1 MTWLDIAYGFLFVS
15 NLVFMAGSVYLL
27 YRILNTTTQ
36 SRADLL
42 KAASLTM
49 EAGKHLKLAAQRTV
63 TELDRVREAHQRSD
77 NASSRA
83 IHALSFKVQ
92 NLVDNM
98 AQNQRPGPAS
108 GGATVM
114 TIEEQEQL
122 DDMRA
127 KLQAELNTALSKNHV
142 LQEQIEEIQFRL
154 EGASK
159 RNLDM
164 CAEISEMQGVKQ
176 SVVDGLLKQTAALE
190 TELQKARE
198 RAQAAERQAEENA
211 FQLDEIRARINEQTF
226 MTAQGERHTMGAEG
240 VIPGVD
246 QSALI
251 EDQQAQIDLLASR
264 EKALLAKMEQM
275 ELEFQRQKT
284 EKAFIEDRFLQLDS
298 ASPLQ
303 GALPGQAPESSS
315 T

>member
-1 MTWLDIAYGFLFVS
+1 MTWLNIAYGFLFVS
-15 NLVFMAGSVYLL
+15 NLVFMVGSAYLL
-27 YRILNTTTQ
+27 YRVLSTTTQ

-63 TELDRVREAHQRSD
+63 TELDRVREAHQHSD

-92 NLVDNM
+92 NLVDNLE
-98 AQNQRPGPAS
+98 QSQRAEPADALAGDMS
-108 GGATVM
+108 T
-114 TIEEQEQL
+114 EEKKQVG
-122 DDMRA
+122 DMRA

-142 LQEQIEEIQFRL
+142 LQEQIEEIQFHL
-154 EGASK
+154 EGASE
-159 RNLDM
+159 RNVAM
-164 CAEISEMQGVKQ
+164 RAELSELQGEKQ
-176 SVVDGLLKQTAALE
+176 SVVDGLLKQTSALE

-198 RAQAAERQAEENA
+198 RVLAAERQAEEA
-211 FQLDEIRARINEQTF
+211 ASQLDEIRARINQQSL
-226 MTAQGERHTMGAEG
+226 MASQGG
-240 VIPGVD
+240 IPGAD
-246 QSALI
+246 QSALL

-264 EKALLAKMEQM
+264 EKALLTKMEQM

-298 ASPLQ
+298 ASPQQ

>member
-1 MTWLDIAYGFLFVS
+1 MTWLNIAYGFLFVS
-15 NLVFMAGSVYLL
+15 NLLFMVGSAYLL
-27 YRILNTTTQ
+27 YRVLSTTAQ

-63 TELDRVREAHQRSD
+63 TELDRVREAHQHSD

-92 NLVDNM
+92 NLVDNLE
-98 AQNQRPGPAS
+98 QSQRAGLAD
-108 GGATVM
+108 GLAADM
-114 TIEEQEQL
+114 TIEEQKQVG
-122 DDMRA
+122 DMRA

-142 LQEQIEEIQFRL
+142 LQGQIEEIQVHL
-154 EGASK
+154 EGASE
-159 RNLDM
+159 RNVAM
-164 CAEISEMQGVKQ
+164 RAELSELQGEKQ
-176 SVVDGLLKQTAALE
+176 AVVDGLLKQTSALE

-198 RAQAAERQAEENA
+198 QVLAAERQAEEA
-211 FQLDEIRARINEQTF
+211 ASQLDEIRARINEQTLI
-226 MTAQGERHTMGAEG
+226 ASQGG
-240 VIPGVD
+240 IPGTD

-251 EDQQAQIDLLASR
+251 EDQQTQIDLLASR
-264 EKALLAKMEQM
+264 EKALLTKMEQM

-298 ASPLQ
+298 ASPPQ
-303 GALPGQAPESSS
+303 GALPGQAPEASSA
-315 T
+315 

>member
-1 MTWLDIAYGFLFVS
+1 MTWLNIAYGFLFVS
-15 NLVFMAGSVYLL
+15 NLVFMVGSAYLL
-27 YRILNTTTQ
+27 YRVLSTTTQ

-63 TELDRVREAHQRSD
+63 TELDRVREAHQHSD

-92 NLVDNM
+92 NLVDNLE
-98 AQNQRPGPAS
+98 QSQRAEPADALAGDMS
-108 GGATVM
+108 A
-114 TIEEQEQL
+114 EEKKQVG
-122 DDMRA
+122 DMRA
-127 KLQAELNTALSKNHV
+127 KLQAELNNALSKNHV
-142 LQEQIEEIQFRL
+142 LQEQIEEIQFHL
-154 EGASK
+154 EGASE
-159 RNLDM
+159 RNVAM
-164 CAEISEMQGVKQ
+164 RAELSELQGEKQ
-176 SVVDGLLKQTAALE
+176 SVVDGLLKQTSALE

-198 RAQAAERQAEENA
+198 RVLAAERQAEEA
-211 FQLDEIRARINEQTF
+211 ASQLDEIRARINQQSLMES
-226 MTAQGERHTMGAEG
+226 QGG
-240 VIPGVD
+240 IPGTD

-251 EDQQAQIDLLASR
+251 EDQQTQIDLLASR

>member
-1 MTWLDIAYGFLFVS
+1 MTWLNIAYGFLFVS
-15 NLVFMAGSVYLL
+15 NLVFMVGSAYLL
-27 YRILNTTTQ
+27 YRVLSTTTQ

-63 TELDRVREAHQRSD
+63 TELDRVREAHQHSD

-92 NLVDNM
+92 NLVDNLE
-98 AQNQRPGPAS
+98 QSQRAEPADALAGDMS
-108 GGATVM
+108 A
-114 TIEEQEQL
+114 EEKKQVG
-122 DDMRA
+122 DMRA
-127 KLQAELNTALSKNHV
+127 KLQAELNNALSKNHV
-142 LQEQIEEIQFRL
+142 LQEQIEEIQFHL
-154 EGASK
+154 EGASE
-159 RNLDM
+159 RNVAM
-164 CAEISEMQGVKQ
+164 RAELSELQGEKQ
-176 SVVDGLLKQTAALE
+176 SVVDGLLKQTSALE

-198 RAQAAERQAEENA
+198 RVLAAERQAEEA
-211 FQLDEIRARINEQTF
+211 ASQLDEIRARINQQSL
-226 MTAQGERHTMGAEG
+226 MASQGG
-240 VIPGVD
+240 IPGTD

-251 EDQQAQIDLLASR
+251 EDQQTQIDLLASR